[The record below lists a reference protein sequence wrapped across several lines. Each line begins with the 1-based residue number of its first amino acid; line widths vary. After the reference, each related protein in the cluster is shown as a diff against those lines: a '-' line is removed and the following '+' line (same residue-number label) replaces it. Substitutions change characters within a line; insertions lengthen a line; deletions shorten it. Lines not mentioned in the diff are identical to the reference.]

1 MVDVVAAAVAA
12 HVCDAS
18 FVIVAGGHAGV
29 AVEAGVV
36 LTGLHELLEVGV
48 LASGRW
54 GHAIVGV
61 RGVGWEGGLWSG
73 GWNGEILIWR
83 RRRIVVFS
91 KVVHGQADA
100 CEFSSQCMYSLL
112 LAFDLIAV

>member
-12 HVCDAS
+12 HVRDAA
-18 FVIVAGGHAGV
+18 FVVVAGGHAGV

-48 LASGRW
+48 FAGGGW
-54 GHAIVGV
+54 GHAVVGV
-61 RGVGWEGGLWSG
+61 GGVDWEGGRWSG
-73 GWNGEILIWR
+73 GWNEHVLIRWR
-83 RRRIVVFS
+83 RRILFLS
-91 KVVHGQADA
+91 KVVHGLKYA
-100 CEFSSQCMYSLL
+100 CYSSSRYILFL

>member
-18 FVIVAGGHAGV
+18 LIVVAGGHAGV

-36 LTGLHELLEVGV
+36 LAGLHELLEVGI
-48 LASGRW
+48 LAGGRW

-61 RGVGWEGGLWSG
+61 GGVDWEGGRWSG
-73 GWNGEILIWR
+73 GWNEEVLVRWWSRIL
-83 RRRIVVFS
+83 VLS
-91 KVVHGQADA
+91 KVVHGLECA
-100 CEFSSQCMYSLL
+100 CQSSSQYILFFWPS
-112 LAFDLIAV
+112 I